1 MHLNFK
7 NISKIKVLCN
17 NKVVEI
23 CEIFSIKISST
34 KLNFNKFEIYGCNK
48 FCHYLDLIG
57 KKIFF
62 LWILIWGIILAMV

>member
-34 KLNFNKFEIYGCNK
+34 KLNFNNLKFMGVIN
-48 FCHYLDLIG
+48 FV
-57 KKIFF
+57 
-62 LWILIWGIILAMV
+62 II